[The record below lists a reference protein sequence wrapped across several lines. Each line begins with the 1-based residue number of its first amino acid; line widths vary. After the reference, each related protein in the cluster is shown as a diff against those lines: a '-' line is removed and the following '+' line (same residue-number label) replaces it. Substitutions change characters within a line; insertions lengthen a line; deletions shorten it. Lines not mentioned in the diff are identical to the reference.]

1 MQTIEQIERDIE
13 RLKMKME
20 LDIQAVECKHA
31 QSEIGK
37 YMQSNGQF
45 RVRNFCSSCGQSLSA
60 DLKMTGLNLS
70 QMRQFDTG
78 YETSNRKQVNEL
90 KDSYR
95 LEIFNLERKRDEL
108 KYKTKEVIESV
119 LQDDED
125 FWSRYSAYLNS
136 QAWHKMRSLVLQR
149 DNHLCQACL
158 SREATQVHHLSYRL
172 FKEIGASAAFELVAI
187 CHRCHSK
194 IHPHMADAQQEVI
207 DSLRN
212 PFLGEVTR
220 EK

>member
-1 MQTIEQIERDIE
+1 
-13 RLKMKME
+13 
-20 LDIQAVECKHA
+20 
-31 QSEIGK
+31 
-37 YMQSNGQF
+37 
-45 RVRNFCSSCGQSLSA
+45 
-60 DLKMTGLNLS
+60 
-70 QMRQFDTG
+70 
-78 YETSNRKQVNEL
+78 
-90 KDSYR
+90 
-95 LEIFNLERKRDEL
+95 
-108 KYKTKEVIESV
+108 
-119 LQDDED
+119 
-125 FWSRYSAYLNS
+125 
-136 QAWHKMRSLVLQR
+136 MRSLVLQR